1 MINNIELIK
10 AIEMLRNAF
19 FDGNAKDLEIFVST
33 LKYGYR
39 QDISHAPMLS
49 DEQKGELIKLY
60 DDALDAAK
68 KYAKQQFGET
78 KVVSFNEEGVSKSV
92 MKTITLTSFGLLVLN
107 NSTLPS
113 KINLVTLS
121 KSIGMTSVML
131 ILKVKRVELCTL
143 V

>member
-49 DEQKGELIKLY
+49 EQKDELIKLY

-68 KYAKQQFGET
+68 KYAKRRMEIQ
-78 KVVSFNEEGVSKSV
+78 KKVSK
-92 MKTITLTSFGLLVLN
+92 
-107 NSTLPS
+107 
-113 KINLVTLS
+113 
-121 KSIGMTSVML
+121 
-131 ILKVKRVELCTL
+131 
-143 V
+143 

>member
-10 AIEMLRNAF
+10 AIETLRNAF

-49 DEQKGELIKLY
+49 DEQKDELIKLY

-68 KYAKQQFGET
+68 KYAKRRMEIQ
-78 KVVSFNEEGVSKSV
+78 KKVSK
-92 MKTITLTSFGLLVLN
+92 
-107 NSTLPS
+107 
-113 KINLVTLS
+113 
-121 KSIGMTSVML
+121 
-131 ILKVKRVELCTL
+131 
-143 V
+143 